1 MQKGAL
7 VLSINWTRMDQTNL
21 WHNTVWRGLSLFAKG
36 VERDEEIH
44 HISYIYSVNSLPYLS
59 QNLNQFILLY
69 DDHSSRQGPL
79 FLFLNLVLL
88 NKLGCH
94 THFSFS
100 ANQITWSRLL
110 IQIQILNGKQCRSRS
125 VGFFRSQL
133 IWVYTVCKGMTYPCF
148 SRTRVNQTVLIL
160 FSFSTKTYVVGRH
173 KNCLIDVLLTNSWPY
188 IFVDN

>member
-7 VLSINWTRMDQTNL
+7 YLALTEHEWTRPTCDIIQFEEDFPCL
-21 WHNTVWRGLSLFAKG
+21 QKG
-36 VERDEEIH
+36 VEADEEIH
-44 HISYIYSVNSLPYLS
+44 HINYTYSVNSLPYLS

-110 IQIQILNGKQCRSRS
+110 IQILNGKQCRSRS

-133 IWVYTVCKGMTYPCF
+133 IWVSEANWSGSTLFAKAWHIHVSAGLGITRQYWYFSHFPQKHMLWVIIRIASLMCF
-148 SRTRVNQTVLIL
+148 
-160 FSFSTKTYVVGRH
+160 
-173 KNCLIDVLLTNSWPY
+173 
-188 IFVDN
+188 